1 MEFLRI
7 KILAIALLI
16 ESIALISA
24 FLLARYFDISLFPLT
39 ANFFRDI
46 LIGTLAAFP
55 PFALFVFSLSEK
67 AEKFPVIGSLKKIMI
82 TDIRAIFS
90 NAHFFDLFLISL
102 LAGFAEEIL
111 FRGIIQYKFGIII
124 ASILF
129 GLVHFLTPAYALIAV
144 IMGFY
149 IGIFFHVFESLL
161 IPIHLH
167 FIYDLGALIYLKYFV
182 TSEPGCDAR
191 T

>member
-1 MEFLRI
+1 MKFLRI
-7 KILAIALLI
+7 KILVIALLI
-16 ESIALISA
+16 ESIALIMA
-24 FLLARYFDISLFPLT
+24 FLLAWYFDINIFPLT
-39 ANFFRDI
+39 ANLFRDI
-46 LIGTLAAFP
+46 LIGTLAALP

-67 AEKFPVIGSLKKIMI
+67 AEKFPVIGSLRKVMI

-90 NAHFFDLFLISL
+90 SASFFDLILISL
-102 LAGFAEEIL
+102 LAGFAEEVL
-111 FRGIIQYKFGIII
+111 FRGVIQVKSGIII

-129 GLVHFLTPAYALIAV
+129 GLIHFVTPAYAVIAV

-149 IGIFFHVFESLL
+149 MGIFFHIFESLL

-182 TSEPGCDAR
+182 TSETG
-191 T
+191 